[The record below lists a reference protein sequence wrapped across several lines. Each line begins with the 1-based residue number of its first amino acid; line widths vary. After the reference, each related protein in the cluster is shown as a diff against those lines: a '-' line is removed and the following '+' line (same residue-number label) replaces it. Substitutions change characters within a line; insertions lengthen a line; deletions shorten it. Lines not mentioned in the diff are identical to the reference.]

1 MSDGEEPRNV
11 KELLI
16 EAKDVSELMVDLAYA
31 AVFFN
36 DEDLAGEVEELEE
49 RMDGY
54 LRRLREI
61 SMLAARSPE
70 DAEAMASV
78 LHIAAAM
85 EKIGDAASDIARV
98 IQVKLGIPSVLRP
111 DLRHADE
118 IVGRVRV
125 REEAPCVG
133 RSLKE
138 LLLPSE
144 TGMWLLAV
152 RRGTEWEFDPQADTV
167 LNGGDVLLF
176 QGPEEGA
183 NLIRQVAGAP
193 PLPEPPEGDLLPLT
207 ELDRAVDILIEMK
220 NSAEVAVG
228 LAYSA
233 LLFKDPALAAEVAT
247 LEARSD
253 VLHDELESWVLKAA
267 PEARN
272 TDELRGLLRLG
283 TASEMIFDAARDMT
297 WLVEHG
303 EELHPVIQMALEETE
318 EVATETLIEPG
329 SRAEGRSL
337 KQLQLETETGM
348 FVLAVQRGRRWIY
361 RPRPRFE
368 LEAGD
373 RVIALGPEEGAAELE
388 ALALAPAHAL
398 DSGSSTGS

>member
-1 MSDGEEPRNV
+1 MSDEDAPRNV
-11 KELLI
+11 KELLV

-31 AVFFN
+31 AVFFS
-36 DEDLAGEVEELEE
+36 DEHLAEEVEVLEE

-54 LRRLREI
+54 LRRLREVA
-61 SMLAARSPE
+61 MLAARSPE
-70 DAEAMASV
+70 DAEAMAGV

-98 IQVKLGIPSVLRP
+98 IQAKLGIPAALRP

-125 REEAPCVG
+125 REGAPCVG
-133 RSLKE
+133 RTLKD

-152 RRGTEWEFDPQADTV
+152 RRGSEWEFDPQAETV
-167 LNGGDVLLF
+167 LNEGDVLLF
-176 QGPEEGA
+176 QGPEEGV
-183 NLIRQVAGAP
+183 NIIRAIAGAP
-193 PLPEPPEGDLLPLT
+193 PLPEAPDTEGVMPLT
-207 ELDRAVDILIEMK
+207 ELDRAVDILVEMK

-228 LAYSA
+228 LAYSS

-253 VLHDELESWVLKAA
+253 FLHDELESWVLKAA

-272 TDELRGLLRLG
+272 TDELRGLLRLAY
-283 TASEMIFDAARDMT
+283 ASESIFDAARDMT
-297 WLVEHG
+297 WLIEQG

-318 EVATETLIEPG
+318 EVAAETVIEPG
-329 SRAEGRSL
+329 SRAQGRSL
-337 KQLQLETETGM
+337 KQLELETETGM

-373 RVIALGPEEGAAELE
+373 RVISLGPEEGVAEIE
-388 ALALAPAHAL
+388 SLARAPAHAAEA
-398 DSGSSTGS
+398 SQ